1 MAQTLIERYDR
12 RLHRLL
18 YCDDRLVVTGT
29 LPEACYAQGMTAFL
43 SGRGIRIFD
52 YPRFAEPLRDA
63 IRERAQELAASAGI
77 EIEHIHKEDIVAKV
91 LQRRGE
97 HPGLVHVISA
107 IETCRSYKPWH
118 DKVSHK
124 IPAHLKMAAPIP
136 PTG

>member
-43 SGRGIRIFD
+43 SGRAIRIFD
-52 YPRFAEPLRDA
+52 YPRFAAPLRGATRD
-63 IRERAQELAASAGI
+63 RAQELAASAA
-77 EIEHIHKEDIVAKV
+77 IEHIHKEGIVAKV